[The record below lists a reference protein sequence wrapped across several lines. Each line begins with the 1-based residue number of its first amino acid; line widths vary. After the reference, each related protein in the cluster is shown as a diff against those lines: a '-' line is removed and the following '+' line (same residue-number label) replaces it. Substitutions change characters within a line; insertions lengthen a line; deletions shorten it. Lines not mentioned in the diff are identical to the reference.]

1 MIIFGAALFLAYAN
15 GANDNFKGVAT
26 LWGSGVASFR
36 TALAWATVSTFAG
49 SLAAAAFAEKLLTLF
64 SGKGLV
70 PEWLIGT
77 PAFALAVILAAGLT
91 VFLAAL
97 RGIPI
102 STTHSLVGAIMGAG
116 LIAAG
121 SELNFAKLGQSF
133 LLPLALGPILPI
145 LIITGLYPM
154 VRRVVTMPALDD
166 WFGAPP
172 KRPAMA
178 LARSELNEAKQSQ
191 HKTEAAT
198 AIAVALN
205 TMRRSADCLHFL
217 SAGAVG
223 FARGLNDTPKIV
235 AIALAAGA
243 LDLRV
248 SIFFIAIAMALGG
261 LLQSRRVAVTMS
273 NKITPLSP
281 AQGTLANVITS
292 LLVIMASSYGLPVS
306 TTHVSV
312 GAIMGIGVA
321 ERNANWR
328 LLSGIASAWV
338 LTLPT
343 AMILSGLLYWGLTL
357 SGLVG

>member
-49 SLAAAAFAEKLLTLF
+49 SLAAAVFAEKLLTLF

-77 PAFALAVILAAGLT
+77 PAFLLAVILAAGLT
-91 VFLAAL
+91 VYLTAL

-116 LIAAG
+116 LVAAG
-121 SELNFAKLGQSF
+121 SELNFVKLGQSF

-145 LIITGLYPM
+145 LIITGFYPM
-154 VRRVVTMPALDD
+154 VRRIVTMPALDD
-166 WFGAPP
+166 WFGTPP
-172 KRPAMA
+172 KQPAMA
-178 LARSELNEAKQSQ
+178 FARSELNETKLSQ
-191 HKTEAAT
+191 RKTEAPM

-248 SIFFIAIAMALGG
+248 STFFIAIAMALGG
-261 LLQSRRVAVTMS
+261 LLQARRVAVTMS

-292 LLVIMASSYGLPVS
+292 LLVIMASRYGLPVS

-312 GAIMGIGVA
+312 GAIVGIGVA
-321 ERNANWR
+321 ERNTNWR
-328 LLSGIASAWV
+328 LLSGIALAWI

-343 AMILSGLLYWGLTL
+343 AMILSGLLYWGLTS